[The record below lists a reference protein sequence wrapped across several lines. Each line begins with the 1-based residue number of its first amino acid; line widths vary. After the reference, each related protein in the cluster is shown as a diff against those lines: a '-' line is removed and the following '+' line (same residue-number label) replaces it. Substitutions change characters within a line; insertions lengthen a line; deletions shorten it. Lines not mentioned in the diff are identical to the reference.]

1 MSRIAIRT
9 IIKDI
14 LRLLKEGK
22 EGRFE
27 LPKNEDYYDFS
38 NLPYPLSV
46 ELVLKQNDNLK
57 NYLIDANYLPGESI
71 IELVIEYDKQN
82 LMSYSYQ
89 LIGELNE
96 LIAHEMEHARQDY
109 FDEFDLFD
117 VKIKENNLEYYLQPH
132 EIIAQVKGFKRISKL
147 SGLPFFVVV
156 KNWFDSHR
164 DIHQLNSTEIESKGN
179 GKKYNMIFS
188 TENIKLIEGSYD
200 VTISSKGI
208 SHFKHTTTPIE
219 YWIMSE
225 TGSKYEG

>member
-27 LPKNEDYYDFS
+27 LPENEEHYNFS
-38 NLPYPLSV
+38 NLPYPLSM
-46 ELVLKQNDNLK
+46 EIILKQNDNLK
-57 NYLIDANYLPGESI
+57 NYLIDANYLPGEST

-96 LIAHEMEHARQDY
+96 MIAHEMEHARQDY

-117 VKIKENNLEYYLQPH
+117 VKTTENNLEYYLQPH

-164 DIHQLNSTEIESKGN
+164 EIHQLNSKEIEIVIDKILQKN
-179 GKKYNMIFS
+179 A
-188 TENIKLIEGSYD
+188 TL
-200 VTISSKGI
+200 
-208 SHFKHTTTPIE
+208 
-219 YWIMSE
+219 
-225 TGSKYEG
+225 